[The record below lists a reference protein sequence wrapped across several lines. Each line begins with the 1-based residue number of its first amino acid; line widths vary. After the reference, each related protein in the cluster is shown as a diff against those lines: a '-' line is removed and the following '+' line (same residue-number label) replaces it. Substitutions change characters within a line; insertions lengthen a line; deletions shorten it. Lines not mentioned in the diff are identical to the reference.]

1 MKLTAPT
8 RPRGFTLVELMVTIL
23 VGSIVIAGVYSIY
36 TESMRGYRVQNHA
49 LEGLGQLRMAVR
61 QLRADLR
68 SAGFNSPA
76 QSNQESWVDTPVG
89 VVLSAVAIDSDPDP
103 QVPHPAVNQNIE
115 PQRLR
120 LLGDFFAHKTF
131 TSEMVA
137 GTTVTLPWTPADG
150 DEATFNRI
158 FNSKRLLRIETFGV
172 ARREQIVPI
181 QSASF
186 NGGILPSITL
196 TEPATGITGFGGG
209 HEVSVLGYVRYRLKR
224 DMRRDTE
231 STKWD
236 LVREE
241 LDGLGNAVP
250 GTALIIAEYVVD
262 LQIYDICL
270 NVTAPES
277 GTMRQVPV
285 AIQCFPNLAS
295 LGASPYSLAADANNV
310 SHLLRGLTVKVST
323 RAPYEDEDLQFAP
336 RGAKDAPLYAFD
348 VDTEM
353 KGAARV
359 YEMASTVTLMSVQA
373 RRQ

>member
-1 MKLTAPT
+1 MRATIT
-8 RPRGFTLVELMVTIL
+8 RRVRGFTLVELMVTIL

-49 LEGLGQLRMAVR
+49 LEGLGQLRMAIR

-76 QSNQESWVDTPVG
+76 QSNQENWVDTPVG
-89 VVLSAVAIDSDPDP
+89 VVLSAVAIDVDPDP
-103 QVPHPAVNQNIE
+103 QVPNPSVNQNIQ

-120 LLGDFFAHKTF
+120 LLGDFFAHKTY
-131 TSEMVA
+131 TSEMVS

-150 DEATFNRI
+150 DEAAFNRV
-158 FNSKRLLRIETFGV
+158 FNNKRLLRIETYGV
-172 ARREQIVPI
+172 ARREQIIPI

-186 NGGILPSITL
+186 NGGLLPTITL
-196 TEPATGITGFGGG
+196 QEPATGITGFGGG

-241 LDGLGNAVP
+241 LDGTGKVVS
-250 GTALIIAEYVVD
+250 GTALIIAEYVID

-270 NVTAPES
+270 NVTSPES

-295 LGASPYSLAADANNV
+295 LAASPYTLEPSASNV

-323 RAPYEDEDLQFAP
+323 RAPFEDEDLQFAP
-336 RGAKDAPLYAFD
+336 RGATDAPLYAFD
-348 VDTEM
+348 VDPEM